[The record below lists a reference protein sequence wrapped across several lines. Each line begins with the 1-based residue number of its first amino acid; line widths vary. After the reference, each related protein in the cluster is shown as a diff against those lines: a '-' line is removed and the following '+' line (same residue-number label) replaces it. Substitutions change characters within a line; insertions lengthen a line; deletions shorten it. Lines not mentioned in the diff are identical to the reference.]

1 MTLYQWKFRL
11 KSSLASFKNLIDEFI
26 IKVDCHQKLTKTS
39 ILSKYEIYIIG
50 KTFTLSRKLYY
61 VYDTFTR
68 TLKIIVDKSLKILVE
83 IELGKFLKINQNLIE
98 KFIIKVGVLGFWG
111 LLNLQPNFWFNY
123 PWFLFHRLFK
133 FVIRILIKFF

>member
-1 MTLYQWKFRL
+1 MKIIVYKSLKILFEIELGKFKKL
-11 KSSLASFKNLIDEFI
+11 IKNLIKNFI
-26 IKVDCHQKLTKTS
+26 IKVNCHKKLMKTS

-83 IELGKFLKINQNLIE
+83 IDIHPSLSMHFSNRT
-98 KFIIKVGVLGFWG
+98 GV
-111 LLNLQPNFWFNY
+111 
-123 PWFLFHRLFK
+123 
-133 FVIRILIKFF
+133 

>member
-1 MTLYQWKFRL
+1 LTTTK
-11 KSSLASFKNLIDEFI
+11 
-26 IKVDCHQKLTKTS
+26 KLTKTS

-98 KFIIKVGVLGFWG
+98 KFIIKVGYHQQIYK
-111 LLNLQPNFWFNY
+111 NQNPN
-123 PWFLFHRLFK
+123 
-133 FVIRILIKFF
+133 